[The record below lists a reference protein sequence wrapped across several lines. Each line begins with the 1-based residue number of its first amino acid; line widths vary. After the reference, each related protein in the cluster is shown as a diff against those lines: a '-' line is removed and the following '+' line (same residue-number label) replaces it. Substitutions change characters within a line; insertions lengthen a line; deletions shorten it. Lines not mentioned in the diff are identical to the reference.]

1 MASTKGSHSFA
12 DQVAALDWRR
22 IAQDLDDSG
31 NALIPGLLGASDCRD
46 VARWYAEDARF
57 RSRVVMAS
65 HGFGRGEY
73 KYFAYPLPQIVATL
87 RATIYAQLAPIA
99 NRWNGQLRNDA
110 CFPAAHGDFLA
121 RCRAAGQ

>member
-46 VARWYAEDARF
+46 VAGWYAEDARANAPDLTASNAVHYEI
-57 RSRVVMAS
+57 RYLCKAQAPANNRVVQKS
-65 HGFGRGEY
+65 
-73 KYFAYPLPQIVATL
+73 T
-87 RATIYAQLAPIA
+87 
-99 NRWNGQLRNDA
+99 
-110 CFPAAHGDFLA
+110 
-121 RCRAAGQ
+121 